1 MRWSPCS
8 IVFVVDGSEEAVGF
22 WLGELIKD
30 AEDCAEGE
38 PTDVDEQESMGREAQ
53 GELLNRTKEGPANSE
68 EEEGPDDT
76 SEEAPNSEPPDRV
89 GAELPKSG
97 GGEPAAGEVNEPPN
111 GAAVT

>member
-53 GELLNRTKEGPANSE
+53 GELLNRT
-68 EEEGPDDT
+68 EEGPT
-76 SEEAPNSEPPDRV
+76 NSEEEAPNSEPPDRV